1 MDKSKPV
8 VEVEVGPRFE
18 VFYALH
24 KLFAPSS
31 ATTERW
37 RKSARARFGA
47 RLEREAVEIV
57 PDPLM
62 WAVLADATLSTHS
75 IDSFDELI
83 AALEKTNAGQFRT
96 TILSGV
102 PDVRGSVAKDHFRTL
117 LRDPHDYRRRVIAVL
132 RSFWERGFS
141 EDFSTLKPELER
153 AGRQI
158 RAGGATAFSAALA
171 KRLSLPIEIDEAAEM
186 LIAGRSGYTAALARA
201 GRIVLL
207 PSAFNLN
214 RWWTKRDDG
223 EGPIDFFFPLN
234 DGTVTPNDAVRE
246 SGGEAAPRA
255 ADIGLR
261 GGASTSVR
269 PEIVFRALGDTTRYA
284 IATILAR
291 APCTPTDLARQ
302 LRVSKPTITH
312 HVHALRDAGL
322 IVEGA
327 EGGRLALDRSK
338 LEALS
343 FAAVSALFSTEGK
356 LKLAKTRKR

>member
-1 MDKSKPV
+1 MDKSKPA

-18 VFYALH
+18 IFYALH
-24 KLFAPSS
+24 KLFAPPV

-37 RKSARARFGA
+37 RKSARARLDA
-47 RLEREAVEIV
+47 RLEHEAKEIV

-62 WAVLADATLSTHS
+62 WAVLGDATLGTAR
-75 IDSFDELI
+75 IDSFDDLI
-83 AALEKTNAGQFRT
+83 AALEEPNAEQFST
-96 TILSGV
+96 TVLSGV
-102 PDVRGSVAKDHFRTL
+102 PDVRGSVAKEHFRAL
-117 LRDPHDYRRRVIAVL
+117 LRDPSDYRRRMIAVL
-132 RSFWERGFS
+132 RSFWARGFS
-141 EDFSTLKPELER
+141 DDFSTLKPELER

-171 KRLSLPIEIDEAAEM
+171 KRLSLPIEIDEATEM
-186 LIAGRSGYTAALARA
+186 LKAGRSGYTAALARA

-223 EGPIDFFFPLN
+223 ESPIDFFFPLN
-234 DGTVTPNDAVRE
+234 DGTITPNDALRE
-246 SGGEAAPRA
+246 SGREAAPRA
-255 ADIGLR
+255 ADIGLQEW
-261 GGASTSVR
+261 ASIFVR

-302 LRVSKPTITH
+302 LKVSKPTITH
-312 HVHALRDAGL
+312 HVHALRGAGL

-343 FAAVSALFSTEGK
+343 TAAVSALFSTEGK